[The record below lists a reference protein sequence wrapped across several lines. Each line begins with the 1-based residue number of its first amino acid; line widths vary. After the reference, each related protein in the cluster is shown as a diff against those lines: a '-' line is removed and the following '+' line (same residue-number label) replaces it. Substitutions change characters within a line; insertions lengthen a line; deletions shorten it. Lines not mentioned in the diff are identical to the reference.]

1 MSSAPGT
8 PEQFVRAQLEESCH
22 VKHSFSPELVSIVAA
37 LAERIA
43 QALQAGGKVILFGN
57 GGSAAD
63 AQHIAAEFVVRL
75 GEHRSPMSALA
86 LTVNTS
92 VLTAAAN
99 DYGYEQVFA
108 RQVTALARPGDVLIA
123 LSTSGSSPNVLLGAE
138 AGRARGAWVAAM
150 TGELGGALRKRA
162 DLLINVPSRDT
173 QRIQEAHITVGHI
186 VCALVE
192 QRLKAAPPAR

>member
-8 PEQFVRAQLEESCH
+8 PEEFVRAKLEESCH
-22 VKHSFSPELVSIVAA
+22 VKHSFSPELVALVAA
-37 LAERIA
+37 LAQRIA
-43 QALQAGGKVILFGN
+43 QALRDGGKLILFGN

-75 GEHRSPMSALA
+75 REHRPAMPALA

-92 VLTAAAN
+92 VLTATAN

-108 RQVTALARPGDVLIA
+108 RQVEALARPGDVLIA
-123 LSTSGSSPNVLLGAE
+123 LSTSGSSPNVLLAAE
-138 AGRARGAWVAAM
+138 AGRARGAWVAAL
-150 TGELGGALRKRA
+150 TGELGGALRKRS
-162 DLLINVPSRDT
+162 DLLINVPSQDT

-186 VCALVE
+186 LCALVE
-192 QRLKAAPPAR
+192 QHLKSPAAPA

>member
-1 MSSAPGT
+1 MPS
-8 PEQFVRAQLEESCH
+8 PEEFIRAQLEESCH
-22 VKHSFSPELVSIVAA
+22 VKHSFSNELLALIASLAA
-37 LAERIA
+37 RIA

-75 GEHRSPMSALA
+75 REHRRPMAAIA

-99 DYGYEQVFA
+99 DYGYEHVFA
-108 RQVTALARPGDVLIA
+108 RQVEALARPGDVLIA
-123 LSTSGSSPNVLLGAE
+123 LSTSGASPNVLLGAE
-138 AGRARGAWVAAM
+138 AGRACGAWVAAL
-150 TGELGGALRKRA
+150 TGETGGGLRKRS
-162 DLLINVPSRDT
+162 DLIINVPSQDT

-186 VCALVE
+186 LCALVE
-192 QRLKAAPPAR
+192 KQLKSAAPE

>member
-1 MSSAPGT
+1 MK
-8 PEQFVRAQLEESCH
+8 Q
-22 VKHSFSPELVSIVAA
+22 SFSPDLVS
-37 LAERIA
+37 RIA
-43 QALQAGGKVILFGN
+43 GLAGRIAESIRAGGKVILFGN

-75 GEHRSPMSALA
+75 REHRRPMAALA

-99 DYGYEQVFA
+99 DYGFEEVFA
-108 RQVTALARPGDVLIA
+108 RQIEALAVPNDVLLA
-123 LSTSGSSPNVLLGAE
+123 LSTSGASPNVLRGAQ
-138 AGRARGAWVAAM
+138 AGRSKGAWVAAL
-150 TGELGGALRKRA
+150 TGETGGALRTWA
-162 DLLINVPSRDT
+162 DLVIDIPSRDA

-192 QRLKAAPPAR
+192 QIMKAGGT

>member
-1 MSSAPGT
+1 MPAP
-8 PEQFVRAQLEESCH
+8 EEFIRAQLEESCR
-22 VKHSFSPELVSIVAA
+22 VKQSFSPDLVS
-37 LAERIA
+37 RIA
-43 QALQAGGKVILFGN
+43 GLAGRIAESIRAGGKVILFGN

-75 GEHRSPMSALA
+75 REHRRPMAALA

-99 DYGYEQVFA
+99 DYGFEEVFA
-108 RQVTALARPGDVLIA
+108 RQIEALAVPNDVLLA
-123 LSTSGSSPNVLLGAE
+123 LSTSGASPNVLRGAQ
-138 AGRARGAWVAAM
+138 AGRSKGAWVAAL
-150 TGELGGALRKRA
+150 TGETGGALRTWA
-162 DLLINVPSRDT
+162 DLVIDIPSRDA

-192 QRLKAAPPAR
+192 QIMKAGGT